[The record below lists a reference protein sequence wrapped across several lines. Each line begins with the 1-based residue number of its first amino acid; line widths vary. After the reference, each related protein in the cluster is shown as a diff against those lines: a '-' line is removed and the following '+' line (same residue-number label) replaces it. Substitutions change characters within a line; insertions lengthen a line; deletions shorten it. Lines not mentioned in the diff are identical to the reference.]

1 LSNPEKTAE
10 IISAFLGL
18 VFGIAV
24 VVLLQA
30 YLLTLILPIF
40 ALQLTFGQ
48 SVLVCLFLYL
58 VIK

>member
-1 LSNPEKTAE
+1 MNNPEKTAAT
-10 IISAFLGL
+10 ISAFLGL
-18 VFGIAV
+18 VFGIAIV
-24 VVLLQA
+24 VALQA

-58 VIK
+58 VLK

>member
-1 LSNPEKTAE
+1 MNNPEKTAAA
-10 IISAFLGL
+10 ISAFLGL
-18 VFGIAV
+18 VFGITV
-24 VVLLQA
+24 VVTLQA

-58 VIK
+58 VLK

>member
-1 LSNPEKTAE
+1 M
-10 IISAFLGL
+10 
-18 VFGIAV
+18 FGIAV
-24 VVLLQA
+24 VVALQA